1 MTLKCFLPH
10 YLILILYLALIP
22 FWYFYLSTYPSIHSS
37 THPPIHPPIHSSIH
51 SSIHPSLLSQI
62 EYKFPRKRDFLCHVH
77 CCVSLPGRD
86 QQTESMHG
94 ILELKTVRDRLT
106 LTMIWKGPCWGKSE
120 DAVGS
125 QKRGRQTSLSRR
137 LLGRSGTRVVDEI
150 QERKDSGSTDGRVTL
165 K

>member
-1 MTLKCFLPH
+1 MDASQICFHSFISTTGTSTVFCFLFFC
-10 YLILILYLALIP
+10 LFLGL
-22 FWYFYLSTYPSIHSS
+22 
-37 THPPIHPPIHSSIH
+37 HPW
-51 SSIHPSLLSQI
+51 
-62 EYKFPRKRDFLCHVH
+62 
-77 CCVSLPGRD
+77 SLPGRD